1 MNLSRAR
8 QEVPSNDW
16 FVELV
21 RGIAACL
28 VIVAHYGPMTGL
40 NLGPFRFAYTG
51 VDLFFVLSGFVFAP
65 YLFGKRLSISA
76 HLIRR
81 FFRLYPLYAI
91 ALGCYAGLKW
101 QMGQTGQSGFL
112 AEILLKHAFFL
123 HTLESREIAFYF
135 NPAFW
140 SLPPEVEFY
149 LLLPA
154 LAATTA
160 MCTVRSVPIWILLAV
175 LMHGI
180 LVFLSPP
187 APGINLASVLLV
199 HLPGLLIEFML
210 GAVAWRLSRQSPS
223 VRMRLLLAIAGVLIW
238 WLLAS
243 LFVSLGDA
251 GIENI
256 AGLRGNMGLFAAC
269 AYAFML
275 VAWVGAIKQPPL
287 WLVAMATVAG
297 NLSYGLYLFHNA
309 APQVFAPYQAALPGP
324 VFALLCLGATLLFV
338 YVLYRFWE
346 APCRQFGRRL
356 AERRDQAG

>member
-1 MNLSRAR
+1 MSLSLAR
-8 QEVPSNDW
+8 QETTSTDW
-16 FVELV
+16 SVELV
-21 RGIAACL
+21 RGVAAGL
-28 VIVAHYGPMTGL
+28 VVIAHYGPMTGL

-81 FFRLYPLYAI
+81 FFRLYPMYAI
-91 ALGCYAGLKW
+91 ALGCYAVLKW
-101 QMGQTGQSGFL
+101 QTGQTGFSM
-112 AEILLKHAFFL
+112 EILLKHAFFL

-149 LLLPA
+149 LLLPL
-154 LAATTA
+154 LAAATA
-160 MCTVRSVPIWILLAV
+160 MSPTRWVPIGMLLAV
-175 LMHGI
+175 LMHGF

-187 APGINLASVLLV
+187 APGFNFVSVLLV

-210 GAVAWRLSRQSPS
+210 GAMAWRWVRQSLS
-223 VRMRLLLAIAGVLIW
+223 MKMRLLLAITGVLIW

-256 AGLRGNMGLFAAC
+256 IGLRGNMGLFAAC
-269 AYAFML
+269 AFAFML
-275 VAWVGAIKQPPL
+275 VAWVGAIKQPPS
-287 WLVAMATVAG
+287 WLIALATGAG

-324 VFALLCLGATLLFV
+324 VFALLCLGATMLFV
-338 YVLYRFWE
+338 HVLHRFCE
-346 APCRQFGRRL
+346 APCRQFGRQL
-356 AERRDQAG
+356 AERQGQVG

>member
-1 MNLSRAR
+1 MSLSWVR
-8 QEVPSNDW
+8 QEAPSNDW
-16 FVELV
+16 SVELV
-21 RGIAACL
+21 RGIAAGL
-28 VIVAHYGPMTGL
+28 VVVAHYGPMTGL

-101 QMGQTGQSGFL
+101 QTGLS
-112 AEILLKHAFFL
+112 AEILLKHVFFL

-149 LLLPA
+149 LLLPM
-154 LAATTA
+154 LAATAA
-160 MCTVRSVPIWILLAV
+160 MCTVRSVPIGILLAL
-175 LMHGI
+175 LMHGL

-187 APGINLASVLLV
+187 APEINFASVLLV

-210 GAVAWRLSRQSPS
+210 GTMAWQLSRQSLS
-223 VRMRLLLAIAGVLIW
+223 VRMRLLFAITGVLLW

-251 GIENI
+251 GIEKI

-269 AYAFML
+269 AFAFML
-275 VAWVGAIKQPPL
+275 VAWVGAIKQPSS
-287 WLVAMATVAG
+287 WLIAMATVAG

-324 VFALLCLGATLLFV
+324 VFALLCLGATLLLV
-338 YVLYRFWE
+338 HVLHRLWE
-346 APCRQFGRRL
+346 APCRQFGRQL
-356 AERRDQAG
+356 AERRDHRPGL